1 MRRPGNRTSRALLRS
16 VVTAA
21 TLLAPGCGPDHPP
34 ATVGRDGTPDDPA
47 TALVTDGEKAG
58 EEIFRRENC
67 DRCHTLFDRPPAGG
81 RIELPPGPSVEILGS
96 RVGPDLGLEGHR
108 HGDEWHYAHLY
119 APGAV
124 VPGSRMPPSR
134 HLFRP
139 VGGRPV
145 PTCEAVDLVAYLQ
158 ALGRARRDV
167 WAERRRREPA
177 IPAPPPLDTALTRRG
192 EELYR
197 RHCAACHGAGGDG
210 KGEVAGFFSFP
221 PRDFVTGRY
230 RFKSTPMGRWPTDA
244 DLFRTITMG
253 TGTGAAMPAFDWLG
267 DADLWALVRVVK
279 EFSPALR
286 GSGLSAEAR
295 PSGQAAD
302 RRSGEH
308 IAEGRRLWMS
318 LGCPSCH
325 GASGA
330 GMTREEADAD
340 RADGAGVVVPRSG
353 DLTHACFL
361 RGGASEQAI
370 ERALLY
376 GVGETMPSYADAL
389 TEGEGRALV
398 SFILSLEDDLT
409 SPRIPDRP

>member
-1 MRRPGNRTSRALLRS
+1 M
-16 VVTAA
+16 
-21 TLLAPGCGPDHPP
+21 
-34 ATVGRDGTPDDPA
+34 
-47 TALVTDGEKAG
+47 TDGEKAG
-58 EEIFRRENC
+58 EAIFRRENC
-67 DRCHTLFDRPPAGG
+67 DRCHTLFDRPRPDGA
-81 RIELPPGPSVEILGS
+81 IVPPLGPPVVILVS

-108 HGDEWHYAHLY
+108 YGDEWHYAHLY

-124 VPGSRMPPSR
+124 VSGSRMPPSR

-139 VGGRPV
+139 VAGRPV
-145 PTCEAVDLVAYLQ
+145 PAREAVDLVAYLQ

-167 WAERRRREPA
+167 WAERRRRDPA
-177 IPAPPPLDTALTRRG
+177 IPAPPPVDTALTRRG

-197 RHCAACHGAGGDG
+197 RHCAACHGADGDG
-210 KGEVAGFFSFP
+210 KGEVAGFFSFR

-253 TGTGAAMPAFDWLG
+253 SGIGAAMPAFDWLG
-267 DADLWALVRVVK
+267 DADRWALVHAVK

-295 PSGQAAD
+295 PSGQGAG
-302 RRSGEH
+302 RRSGED

-325 GASGA
+325 GASGG
-330 GMTREEADAD
+330 GMTREQADAD
-340 RADGAGVVVPRSG
+340 WEDGAAVVVPRSG

-370 ERALLY
+370 ERALVN
-376 GVGETMPSYADAL
+376 GVGEAMPSYVDAL
-389 TEGEGRALV
+389 TESESRALV
-398 SFILSLEDDLT
+398 SFVLSLEDDLT
-409 SPRIPDRP
+409 SPRTPDRP